1 MSATN
6 TAIQHAPPKR
16 GDLTA
21 IARRIDEVS
30 GAAVELFKH
39 AGSFEREIALAQAMG
54 DLRAMLN
61 PDIMAPVM
69 ELMNTDLGFRT
80 DRDPKVTPRDR
91 DGNTVRPY
99 VVEVVRDVVIEAKLR
114 GFHIAGNEFNII
126 SGRFYAA
133 KNGFRRKLTDG
144 KTFPGLANFKDH
156 YEVPRT
162 VGDKGAI
169 VKCRA
174 EWSLNGSKDSLE
186 CEVPVKV
193 NSFMGAD
200 AILGKAERKL
210 LKRVVDRLSGVNT
223 PEGEVGDEPPA
234 AAPVEVKVTPTP
246 APADDDQIPGAE
258 VPPVRSTQ
266 RTSAARGG
274 TQAASS
280 AGGDSGGA
288 EPPPQASAAPQP
300 PAPSP
305 QLLLIRRQLA
315 REGLPESAA
324 MECVHRMF
332 PEAGGCNTLEEV
344 EEMLP
349 NVINAV
355 VRGWKSF
362 VAAIRAE
369 GRPTGGVE

>member
-1 MSATN
+1 
-6 TAIQHAPPKR
+6 
-16 GDLTA
+16 
-21 IARRIDEVS
+21 
-30 GAAVELFKH
+30 
-39 AGSFEREIALAQAMG
+39 MG

-69 ELMNTDLGFRT
+69 EFMNTDLGFRT
-80 DRDPKVTPRDR
+80 DRDPKITPRDR
-91 DGNTVRPY
+91 EGNPVRPY

-174 EWSLNGSKDSLE
+174 EWTLHGAKDSLE

-258 VPPVRSTQ
+258 VPPFRAGSRTTPASRNASTPPP
-266 RTSAARGG
+266 TAA
-274 TQAASS
+274 
-280 AGGDSGGA
+280 GDAGGA
-288 EPPPQASAAPQP
+288 EPPTPTPSAPS
-300 PAPSP
+300 PATPSP
-305 QLLLIRRQLA
+305 QLVLIRRQLA
-315 REGLPESAA
+315 REGLGESTA

-344 EEMLP
+344 EELMP
-349 NVINAV
+349 NVINAI

-362 VAAIRAE
+362 VAAMRAD
-369 GRPTGGVE
+369 GQPTGGVE